1 MQIEKYDPP
10 NKQFI
15 GDLANYVQ
23 SLFRIFHHN
32 LQSERYT
39 MAGKLKKLLDQARD
53 ELRLQHS
60 G

>member
-23 SLFRIFHHN
+23 SLFRIFHHD

-53 ELRLQHS
+53 ELRL
-60 G
+60 